1 MSFSRLVTGNEPHL
15 VITRRSDGY
24 RVIDIP
30 LINYLNLMKSEAYE
44 SMPLQEFLDR
54 ESRWDMIFFLDRNH
68 AWLETQIIVN
78 DWVVRI
84 NDIEQ

>member
-1 MSFSRLVTGNEPHL
+1 
-15 VITRRSDGY
+15 
-24 RVIDIP
+24 
-30 LINYLNLMKSEAYE
+30 MKSEAYE